1 LASLSDVRLVH
12 PWVLGGVA
20 RHIGVSSMVSP
31 VRLICDIPVGNNYSS
46 RLRDIQVAAT
56 LGIN

>member
-1 LASLSDVRLVH
+1 
-12 PWVLGGVA
+12 VA